1 MDQEDDVIQD
11 GLDIIELERSA
22 GWAKAKAK
30 LTQQIEELE
39 SQSKIDVDGK
49 TAEQV
54 GMEYVRIQERLSGLR
69 RILEIIIEFKE
80 AYENAHNK
88 N

>member
-1 MDQEDDVIQD
+1 MDHEDDVIQD

-22 GWAKAKAK
+22 GWVKAKAK

-39 SQSKIDVDGK
+39 SQSEIDIEGK
-49 TAEQV
+49 SAEQV

-69 RILEIIIEFKE
+69 RILEIITEFKE
-80 AYENAHNK
+80 AYQNAHK
-88 N
+88 